1 MTIFKAILGLKDIRV
16 TGNMKVSTL
25 KQQFKEQFGTEIRVY
40 KSTNTGKGAR
50 PADDSATLASI
61 SEKKVED
68 ITISK
73 HKTVG
78 EVEEEF
84 KEKVGIGIQIMTPD
98 GSKFAP
104 NDIKLKEVSKL

>member
-1 MTIFKAILGLKDIRV
+1 MGIFKAILGLKDIHV

-25 KQQFKEQFGTEIRVY
+25 KEQFKESFGTEIRVY
-40 KSTNTGKGAR
+40 KSVNTGKGAR
-50 PADDSATLASI
+50 LADNSVTLASI
-61 SEKKVED
+61 SSKKVEN

-78 EVEEEF
+78 EIEESF
-84 KEKVGIGIQIMTPD
+84 KENMGIGIQIMIPD